1 MPAVAVPPP
10 FVVAGPRCAS
20 DRGWLAGWL
29 AGLCRL
35 TLSARQ
41 QGEWGGRSLGGTAL
55 AGIHNQVRLGQPR
68 SVSLSRQRQPPRTD
82 TFPVQVAMPP
92 QQPISHRQLD
102 LCQAIVIKWPSR
114 CCITQAVCLSV
125 CLHQPSI

>member
-1 MPAVAVPPP
+1 MPAVAVPAAVCCCWAKMR
-10 FVVAGPRCAS
+10 FRS
-20 DRGWLAGWL
+20 WLAGWL
-29 AGLCRL
+29 AGWLVRL